1 MRRSFKYFE
10 LASIESK
17 WNIQVLIDELLFFFF
32 FLFFFLFV
40 EGKGRG

>member
-17 WNIQVLIDELLFFFF
+17 LNIQVLIDELLFFFSFSF
-32 FLFFFLFV
+32 FLLFV
-40 EGKGRG
+40 GGKGRG